1 MIILLNIR
9 QNLINAQISRASAAV
24 SSTIA
29 STTEPIRNTAAY
41 KTLSETL
48 VDALDDSGSAKHA
61 GFEEKEARRKRRQLR
76 LAKAGKDGG
85 LTPGAKRTE
94 ANPEYVD
101 PHSFLKGS
109 LSLIAEPVQMWS
121 CTRILPDKKN
131 GTG

>member
-1 MIILLNIR
+1 MSN
-9 QNLINAQISRASAAV
+9 
-24 SSTIA
+24 TIA

-48 VDALDDSGSAKHA
+48 IDALDDSGSAKHA

-85 LTPGAKRTE
+85 LTPAGERTV

-101 PHSFLKGS
+101 SIAFDRDS
-109 LSLIAEPVQMWS
+109 LLYAEPAQMWS
-121 CTRILPDKKN
+121 CTRILLDKKN